1 MTYLNICK
9 ASFMDPTI
17 PCSVAFWKVIMFLLS
32 KSCHCVIRIWEQ
44 QWLVNSYNL
53 IGRAL
58 LYPPTT
64 LPSILQF
71 YRDKEDISLPKTAL
85 NFLCHYILWKDNP
98 GSLTHLF
105 AFRKSNPGREI
116 PRNGTP
122 VVELYGNKTII

>member
-1 MTYLNICK
+1 MTYLIICK
-9 ASFMDPTI
+9 ASFKAISSFAKLASLNMESSKI
-17 PCSVAFWKVIMFLLS
+17 PCSVALWKVIMFLLS
-32 KSCHCVIRIWEQ
+32 KSCHCVIRICEQ

-105 AFRKSNPGREI
+105 AFRKSNPGR
-116 PRNGTP
+116 
-122 VVELYGNKTII
+122 